1 MKILLNKFSML
12 ALAGTLLGNITI
24 AQTSTPSNTA
34 FLNNEVATN
43 LVIGF
48 IVLTFFIVLVVLF
61 KVYQI
66 LYTVMSKEEE
76 EKAAQAGKNYKPVG
90 LWTSL
95 FASWTKAVP
104 LEEEKSIE
112 LDHEYD
118 GIKELDNHLPPW
130 WLALFYGSIVFG
142 VIYIFGYHVAG
153 WWPLQDEEYA
163 AEEAKATEIIQAN
176 LGTEGVIDE
185 TTITYNDD
193 PAFLGEGKKVFD
205 QICMACHRADGGGS
219 VGPNLTDN
227 YWIHGGDIKDIFA
240 TIKNGVPGTSMTSWE
255 KALSAKQIGQ
265 VSSFV
270 YSLKGTNPPDPKAPE
285 GVEEGQSNQES
296 VDEKP
301 GQQSADT
308 TEIATEGQN

>member
-1 MKILLNKFSML
+1 MT
-12 ALAGTLLGNITI
+12 LAGIFFGNSLF
-24 AQTSTPSNTA
+24 AQNSTASNVAVFNSETA
-34 FLNNEVATN
+34 SY
-43 LVIGF
+43 LVLGF
-48 IVLTFFIVLVVLF
+48 IVLTVIIVLVVLF

-76 EKAAQAGKNYKPVG
+76 KKAAEAGKKYQPLG

-95 FASWTKAVP
+95 FASWTNAVP

-118 GIKELDNHLPPW
+118 GIRELDNHLPPW

-142 VIYIFGYHVAG
+142 IIYIFGYHVAG
-153 WWPLQDEEYA
+153 WWPLQEEEYA
-163 AEEAKATEIIQAN
+163 TEEARAAEVMQAN
-176 LGTEGVIDE
+176 LGTEGIIDE

-193 PAFLGEGKKVFD
+193 PAFLAEGKKVFD

-227 YWIHGGDIKDIFA
+227 YWLHGGDIKDIFI

-270 YSLKGTNPPDPKAPE
+270 YSLKGSNPPDPKAPE
-285 GVEEGQSNQES
+285 GVLVGETNQET
-296 VDEKP
+296 VNEKP
-301 GQQSADT
+301 EQQSGDS
-308 TEIATEGQN
+308 TEIAPEGQN